1 MSLYV
6 TQSDDFQLF
15 ITHLKLD
22 KVDAW
27 QGTNNY
33 CLQWCLCHSHENAC
47 VGFIRIEK
55 LCFENIF
62 KYIAGFNKNI
72 SAEYHPTVLF
82 HHLKYMTF

>member
-1 MSLYV
+1 M
-6 TQSDDFQLF
+6 
-15 ITHLKLD
+15 HD
-22 KVDAW
+22 KV
-27 QGTNNY
+27 QTTI
-33 CLQWCLCHSHENAC
+33 AC
-47 VGFIRIEK
+47 NDVSVIPMKMPVWALLGQKK